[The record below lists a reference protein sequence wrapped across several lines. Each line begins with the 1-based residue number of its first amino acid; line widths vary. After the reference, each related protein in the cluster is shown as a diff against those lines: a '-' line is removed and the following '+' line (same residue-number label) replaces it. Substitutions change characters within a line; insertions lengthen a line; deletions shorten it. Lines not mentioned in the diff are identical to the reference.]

1 MSGLILLAKF
11 CARIR
16 TVPSNPRRNGSL
28 ILSMQRVLRPIGMEV
43 FRSLSIFNCRFLK
56 GQLFRIPRVIVVFR
70 FFARLSLTGWVFY
83 FWEL

>member
-1 MSGLILLAKF
+1 
-11 CARIR
+11 
-16 TVPSNPRRNGSL
+16 
-28 ILSMQRVLRPIGMEV
+28 MQRVLRPIGMEV